1 MLGPELTRSIRHVP
15 LESAARMWH
24 VRRMSTKN
32 LRQIN
37 VSLPRELVSVVDVA
51 TPTHRSRSV
60 VVAEALQLWLEAR
73 GIDPPGDWKDRWTVS
88 GNEPPP
94 DEKSRLGFDNE

>member
-1 MLGPELTRSIRHVP
+1 MGAISASTNGPLV
-15 LESAARMWH
+15 SAVAMWH
-24 VRRMSTKN
+24 GHGMGSEN
-32 LRQIN
+32 LRQVS
-37 VSLPRELVSVVDVA
+37 VSLPRELVSIVDVA

-88 GNEPPP
+88 GNEPPDDIKAHP
-94 DEKSRLGFDNE
+94 SFKP

>member
-1 MLGPELTRSIRHVP
+1 MAEVH
-15 LESAARMWH
+15 
-24 VRRMSTKN
+24 

-37 VSLPRELVSVVDVA
+37 VSLPRELVSLVDVA

-73 GIDPPGDWKDRWTVS
+73 GIEAPGDWKDRWTVS
-88 GNEPPP
+88 GSEPPDDIKEHP
-94 DEKSRLGFDNE
+94 SFGSS

>member
-1 MLGPELTRSIRHVP
+1 MPTP
-15 LESAARMWH
+15 
-24 VRRMSTKN
+24 N

-37 VSLPRELVSVVDVA
+37 VSLPTDLVALVDVA

-73 GIDPPGDWKDRWTVS
+73 DIDAPGDWKERWTVS
-88 GNEPPP
+88 GNEPGP
-94 DEKSRLGFDNE
+94 DDKARLGFDAE

>member
-1 MLGPELTRSIRHVP
+1 MTTP
-15 LESAARMWH
+15 
-24 VRRMSTKN
+24 N

-37 VSLPRELVSVVDVA
+37 VSLPTELVSLVDVA

-73 GIDPPGDWKDRWTVS
+73 DIDPPGDWKGRWTVS
-88 GNEPPP
+88 GNEPS
-94 DEKSRLGFDNE
+94 EKEKLRLALGGE

>member
-1 MLGPELTRSIRHVP
+1 MPIS
-15 LESAARMWH
+15 
-24 VRRMSTKN
+24 N
-32 LRQIN
+32 LRQIS
-37 VSLPRELVSVVDVA
+37 VSLPPELVSLVDVA

-88 GNEPPP
+88 GNEPSDDVKAHPSF
-94 DEKSRLGFDNE
+94 EK

>member
-1 MLGPELTRSIRHVP
+1 MPP
-15 LESAARMWH
+15 P
-24 VRRMSTKN
+24 N

-37 VSLPRELVSVVDVA
+37 VSLPTELVALVDVA

-73 GIDPPGDWKDRWTVS
+73 DIDPPGDWKNRWTVS
-88 GNEPPP
+88 GNEPS
-94 DEKSRLGFDNE
+94 EETKSRLSFDEK

>member
-1 MLGPELTRSIRHVP
+1 MPAP
-15 LESAARMWH
+15 
-24 VRRMSTKN
+24 N

-37 VSLPRELVSVVDVA
+37 VSLPTELVSLVDVA

-73 GIDPPGDWKDRWTVS
+73 DIDPPGDWKDRWTVT
-88 GNEPPP
+88 GNEPS
-94 DEKSRLGFDNE
+94 EETKSRLSVDKK

>member
-1 MLGPELTRSIRHVP
+1 MPEP
-15 LESAARMWH
+15 
-24 VRRMSTKN
+24 N

-37 VSLPRELVSVVDVA
+37 VSLPTELVSLVDVA

-73 GIDPPGDWKDRWTVS
+73 DIDPPGNWKDRWTVS
-88 GNEPPP
+88 GNEPSQH
-94 DEKSRLGFDNE
+94 DKSRLSFDGE

>member
-1 MLGPELTRSIRHVP
+1 MPP
-15 LESAARMWH
+15 P
-24 VRRMSTKN
+24 N

-37 VSLPRELVSVVDVA
+37 VSLPTELVSLVDVA

-73 GIDPPGDWKDRWTVS
+73 DIDPPGDWKDRWTVT
-88 GNEPPP
+88 GNEPS
-94 DEKSRLGFDNE
+94 EETKSQLSVDKK

>member
-1 MLGPELTRSIRHVP
+1 MATS
-15 LESAARMWH
+15 
-24 VRRMSTKN
+24 N
-32 LRQIN
+32 LRQIS
-37 VSLPRELVSVVDVA
+37 VSLPRELVSIIDVA

-88 GNEPPP
+88 GTEPP
-94 DEKSRLGFDNE
+94 DEVKAHPSFG

>member
-1 MLGPELTRSIRHVP
+1 MPP
-15 LESAARMWH
+15 P
-24 VRRMSTKN
+24 N

-37 VSLPRELVSVVDVA
+37 VSLPTELVSLVDVA

-73 GIDPPGDWKDRWTVS
+73 DIDPPGDWKDRWTVT
-88 GNEPPP
+88 GNEPS
-94 DEKSRLGFDNE
+94 EETKSRLSFDKK